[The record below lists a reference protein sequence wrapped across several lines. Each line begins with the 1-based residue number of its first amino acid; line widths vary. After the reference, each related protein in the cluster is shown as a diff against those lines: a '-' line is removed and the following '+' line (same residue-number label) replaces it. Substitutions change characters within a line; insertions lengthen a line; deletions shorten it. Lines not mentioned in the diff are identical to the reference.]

1 MGDLDFGALTNLEEV
16 ILPKTIKGYLDLR
29 SVTSLDGIN
38 LPETIGEN
46 LILSSLTIERFL
58 DTKLPKFKKIV
69 LANNITYTYEEA
81 QSKITELKLAK
92 IKNEKEV
99 LLNEQQDLAE
109 IKNREKRQA
118 SEDRLKR

>member
-1 MGDLDFGALTNLEEV
+1 MEEV
-16 ILPKTIKGYLDLR
+16 TF
-29 SVTSLDGIN
+29 
-38 LPETIGEN
+38 PEAIGGP
-46 LILSSLTIERFL
+46 LILSSFFIKSLL
-58 DTKLPKFKKIV
+58 DIKLPKFKKIV